1 MEHRPLHRPL
11 RQPGAISEQLVYPD
25 VLARVELG
33 NPAKRRRL
41 PGRSASN
48 GDPVH
53 QPALARD
60 LNLLGVT
67 ERQGDSYAPLVDTG
81 RSPVGSDAPRGVPAP
96 TLPTVKP
103 PGHVAL
109 KTERGKPMRWMI
121 VGTMVAVGSL
131 AATAVRAQESDAG
144 MGATATQQSAQ
155 ADSPAYGAYVSGPAT
170 VDADGIPVAK
180 PNPMS
185 QFMDENKDS
194 PPVEAPLVD
203 VPPVDASGSDTDTQ

>member
-1 MEHRPLHRPL
+1 
-11 RQPGAISEQLVYPD
+11 
-25 VLARVELG
+25 
-33 NPAKRRRL
+33 
-41 PGRSASN
+41 
-48 GDPVH
+48 
-53 QPALARD
+53 
-60 LNLLGVT
+60 
-67 ERQGDSYAPLVDTG
+67 
-81 RSPVGSDAPRGVPAP
+81 
-96 TLPTVKP
+96 
-103 PGHVAL
+103 
-109 KTERGKPMRWMI
+109 MRWMI

-144 MGATATQQSAQ
+144 MGATVTSQSAQ
-155 ADSPAYGAYVSGPAT
+155 PDSPAYGAYVSGPAT